1 VAWSDERL
9 VTCGD
14 LRALLAQLDALTA
27 DAERAEAERDEAK
40 KDAAMWKDIADM
52 NYRGFKREKAKVAD
66 AKREGARDALAEIA
80 DAFRR
85 MCKRETAREC
95 ELFADKHYA
104 RTPVRSVTLGVEQ
117 RRTTDGKSE
126 FFAVDW
132 ERVIITPEQARAIIA
147 LSAGDGG
154 GEP

>member
-1 VAWSDERL
+1 MPNPHADAIARARDAVAWSDERL

-52 NYRGFKREKAKVAD
+52 NYRGFKREKAK
-66 AKREGARDALAEIA
+66 IA
-80 DAFRR
+80 D
-85 MCKRETAREC
+85 
-95 ELFADKHYA
+95 
-104 RTPVRSVTLGVEQ
+104 
-117 RRTTDGKSE
+117 
-126 FFAVDW
+126 
-132 ERVIITPEQARAIIA
+132 AIIA